1 MAKKEPLDETWE
13 VWINTLLAN
22 PTGPPTVALTTV
34 VGLTGGLLG
43 IKLADWLK
51 TFTLPDLPD
60 FPTTAD
66 VTSAV
71 TATLDAAKIGITPA
85 EESAFLNDGVACIA
99 QFPKYPPGDFIL
111 TPLGIADPL
120 RGTKITACM
129 IRKGW
134 SSDAVIRWLREK
146 MGV

>member
-22 PTGPPTVALTTV
+22 PTGPPTVALT
-34 VGLTGGLLG
+34 LTGGFLG
-43 IKLADWLK
+43 IKLADWLQ
-51 TFTLPDLPD
+51 TLTLPALPD

-71 TATLDAAKIGITPA
+71 TATLDAAKIGVTPA

-99 QFPKYPPGDFIL
+99 QNPKYPPGDFIL

-120 RGTKITACM
+120 RESKIAACM

-134 SSDAVIRWLREK
+134 GSKTVLEWLREK
-146 MGV
+146 VGV

>member
-1 MAKKEPLDETWE
+1 LAKKEPLNQTWE

-22 PTGPPTVALTTV
+22 PTGPPTIALA
-34 VGLTGGLLG
+34 LTGGFLG
-43 IKLADWLK
+43 IKLGDWVKSL
-51 TFTLPDLPD
+51 TLPALPD

-71 TATLDAAKIGITPA
+71 TAALDTAKIGISPT
-85 EESAFLNDGVACIA
+85 EQTAFVNDGVACIA

-120 RGTKITACM
+120 RETKIAACM

-134 SSDAVIRWLREK
+134 GGDAVLNWLREK
-146 MGV
+146 IGV

>member
-22 PTGPPTVALTTV
+22 PTGPPTVALT
-34 VGLTGGLLG
+34 LTGGFLG

-51 TFTLPDLPD
+51 TFTLPALPD

-71 TATLDAAKIGITPA
+71 TATLDAAKIGVTPA
-85 EESAFLNDGVACIA
+85 EESAFVKDGAACIA

-120 RGTKITACM
+120 RETKIAACM

-134 SSDAVIRWLREK
+134 GGDVVLNWLREK
-146 MGV
+146 VGV